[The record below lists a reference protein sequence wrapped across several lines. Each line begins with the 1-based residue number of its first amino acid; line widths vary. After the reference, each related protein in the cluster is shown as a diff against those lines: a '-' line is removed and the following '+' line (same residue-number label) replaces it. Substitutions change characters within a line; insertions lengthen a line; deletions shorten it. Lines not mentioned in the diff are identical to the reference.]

1 MQNASAPA
9 SAADL
14 AAVTSTAFVSP
25 ATGQSVLSLRLT
37 QDYAATAFGKAV
49 NVVVPI
55 AKPPKSAFVRVRPG
69 DQFSTIFNLLD
80 ATKLGGDSMYAVG
93 PDVAPLIAD
102 QTRLTQLRL
111 AVTSQAVPYL
121 VPTPLAGPDG
131 RQNPWHLSLARA
143 MEMAET
149 HWIRISANMQRG
161 GYDVFEAIGQLPAPQ
176 WPAESFEELLEIA
189 FRGRLITSEDHPLV
203 QQLLGA

>member
-1 MQNASAPA
+1 MQEQQPTVSTLTAAT
-9 SAADL
+9 SAAF
-14 AAVTSTAFVSP
+14 TSPV
-25 ATGQSVLSLRLT
+25 TGQSVLALRLT
-37 QDYAATAFGKAV
+37 QDYAATAFGKPV
-49 NVVVPI
+49 NVVVPV

-69 DQFSTIFNLLD
+69 EEFTTILNLLD
-80 ATKLGGDSMYAVG
+80 AGKLGADGMYAVG
-93 PDVAPLIAD
+93 PEVAPLIAD

-111 AVTSQAVPYL
+111 AVTSQSVPYL

-143 MEMAET
+143 MEMAEIR
-149 HWIRISANMQRG
+149 WIRISANMLRG

-176 WPAESFEELLEIA
+176 WPTESFEELLEIA
-189 FRGRLITSEDHPLV
+189 FRGRLITSEDHPLI

>member
-1 MQNASAPA
+1 MQEQQPTVSTLTAATSAAFTSPA
-9 SAADL
+9 S
-14 AAVTSTAFVSP
+14 
-25 ATGQSVLSLRLT
+25 GQSILSLRLT
-37 QDYAATAFGKAV
+37 QDYATTAFGRPV
-49 NVVVPI
+49 NVVVPV

-69 DQFSTIFNLLD
+69 EEFTTILNLLD
-80 ATKLGGDSMYAVG
+80 ASKLGADGMYAVG

-102 QTRLTQLRL
+102 QIRLMQIRM
-111 AVTSQAVPYL
+111 AVTTQGAPTL
-121 VPTPLAGPDG
+121 VPIPLAGPDG
-131 RQNPWHLSLARA
+131 RQNPWHVSLARA

-149 HWIRISANMQRG
+149 RWIRISANMMRG

-176 WPAESFEELLEIA
+176 WPSESFEELLEIA